1 MVIKPTIASVSPS
14 VGAVTGGTPVTIT
27 GTHFQ
32 SGATV
37 SFGSSP
43 ATNVVVVTGTQITA
57 TTPAGPAGTVDVTIN
72 HLDTTNV
79 TATSAFTYF
88 NLSAYTAVTPVR
100 LMDTRDARVPLGPG
114 GSRNL
119 TVAGVSPG
127 APAGATA
134 VVVNVTV
141 TNTSAPSYLTVFPAG
156 ATPPVASNLNFYA
169 GTTIANL
176 VSVQVGSG
184 GAITLYNAAG
194 STDVVVDLEGYY
206 AAPNGSA
213 GGEVALPPARIT
225 DTRPGSGL
233 PNAGRTLG
241 PATSLNVQV
250 TGAGGV
256 PASGVSGVILN
267 VTVTNTTG
275 PGWLVAWPTGATMPL
290 ASNLDWTA
298 GTTIPNRVFVP
309 IGSGGQV
316 SVYNAN
322 GSTDV
327 IIDVSGYFTDATAT
341 GKLFFPQAPIR
352 ITDTRLGS
360 GMPNAGRTLGP
371 ATSLTVQVS
380 GVAGVPNGARAV
392 ILNVTVTNTTASGWM
407 VVYPSSG
414 SLPLASDL
422 DWVGGRTIPNLV
434 VATLG
439 STGAI
444 TFYNSDGS
452 TDVVVD
458 LAGWYG

>member
-1 MVIKPTIASVSPS
+1 
-14 VGAVTGGTPVTIT
+14 
-27 GTHFQ
+27 
-32 SGATV
+32 
-37 SFGSSP
+37 
-43 ATNVVVVTGTQITA
+43 
-57 TTPAGPAGTVDVTIN
+57 
-72 HLDTTNV
+72 
-79 TATSAFTYF
+79 
-88 NLSAYTAVTPVR
+88 
-100 LMDTRDARVPLGPG
+100 
-114 GSRNL
+114 
-119 TVAGVSPG
+119 
-127 APAGATA
+127 
-134 VVVNVTV
+134 
-141 TNTSAPSYLTVFPAG
+141 
-156 ATPPVASNLNFYA
+156 
-169 GTTIANL
+169 
-176 VSVQVGSG
+176 
-184 GAITLYNAAG
+184 
-194 STDVVVDLEGYY
+194 
-206 AAPNGSA
+206 
-213 GGEVALPPARIT
+213 
-225 DTRPGSGL
+225 
-233 PNAGRTLG
+233 
-241 PATSLNVQV
+241 
-250 TGAGGV
+250 
-256 PASGVSGVILN
+256 
-267 VTVTNTTG
+267 
-275 PGWLVAWPTGATMPL
+275 MPL

-407 VVYPSSG
+407 VVYPSTG